1 MACAGSA
8 TGTTARSGFPV
19 SNVYDGGTGNTY
31 GNSYVALSTLN
42 AWVQLDFGSVLT
54 VTGASFYGVNDGD
67 QADTVSIVCGNFP
80 SYQASGAVYMAG
92 TDTTPAAIPRTNSYT
107 GITSFYCQSQYMAF
121 YFHDAHAHASNV
133 RVAEI
138 FLYTCPS
145 LISPPPPSPPLPPP
159 APSCSGSEV
168 YLTRSSCALAAAQD
182 ALHEPCR

>member
-1 MACAGSA
+1 M
-8 TGTTARSGFPV
+8 
-19 SNVYDGGTGNTY
+19 
-31 GNSYVALSTLN
+31 
-42 AWVQLDFGSVLT
+42 QLDFGSVLT

-92 TDTTPAAIPRTNSYT
+92 TDTTPATIPRTNSYT

-121 YFHDAHAHASNV
+121 YFHDAHAHAANV

-138 FLYTCPS
+138 FLYSCPS

-182 ALHEPCR
+182 A